1 MVELTYLAVIL
12 IALAAMFF
20 GYGFGWFEGRGKGYK
35 KRKAEEEQEKQNQPP
50 PQPEIVTETVTET
63 VTVTVDD
70 PGLLRLK
77 NEGGA
82 YTLDLDGT
90 RVNPVALPPE
100 QRKRLI
106 EVLSIIRPWLE
117 GRSAPAS
124 AATPS
129 ATTSSPP
136 SGLLDRIQ
144 SAAASSSAPVQTPPA
159 STPFRP
165 AASVPLGSPP
175 PTSPPASPQS
185 ASSPPPASQQPV
197 APPPASPQPIAAPKP
212 ATIAK
217 DDRPSA
223 PANSMVSQIDV
234 ILQARL
240 IGTPLES
247 RGIFLTQ
254 SPEGGVNVYVGLT
267 RYGGIDEVPEPEI
280 QAAIRAAIT
289 EWENKYTPGL

>member
-1 MVELTYLAVIL
+1 MVELTYLAIIL

-35 KRKAEEEQEKQNQPP
+35 KRKAEEEREKQNQPP

-77 NEGGA
+77 NEGGT

-106 EVLSIIRPWLE
+106 EVLSIMRPWLE
-117 GRSAPAS
+117 GRSAPAP
-124 AATPS
+124 AATPP

-144 SAAASSSAPVQTPPA
+144 SAAASSSAPAGQPPA
-159 STPFRP
+159 PFRP
-165 AASVPLGSPP
+165 ASSAPLGSPP
-175 PTSPPASPQS
+175 PAPSPASP
-185 ASSPPPASQQPV
+185 QPV

-217 DDRPSA
+217 DDRPAA
-223 PANSMVSQIDV
+223 PAGSMVAQIDA
-234 ILQARL
+234 ILQTRL

-254 SPEGGVNVYVGLT
+254 SPEGGVNVYIGLT

-280 QAAIRAAIT
+280 KAAIRAATT
-289 EWENKYTPGL
+289 EWEHKFTPGLK